1 MIARFLFLLLPADTV
16 PPVPHDSLH
25 TDTLKE
31 VVVDGKRDRR
41 LPVMDAID
49 ESVGKYCP
57 RTLPLGEILEK
68 VAPGLQDKM
77 LHPFAVKQRKR
88 ERHKKKMRKVLE
100 HYNKVKS
107 FHDLLEEAVRR
118 QEMED
123 ERQARK
129 DETGSTESK

>member
-1 MIARFLFLLLPADTV
+1 MIARFIFLLLPADTV
-16 PPVPHDSLH
+16 PPVPHDSLR

-31 VVVDGKRDRR
+31 VVVDGKRNGK

-49 ESVGKYCP
+49 KRELIQP
-57 RTLPLGEILEK
+57 RHLPLGEILEK
-68 VAPGLQDKM
+68 VAPELQDKM

-100 HYNKVKS
+100 HYNEVKS
-107 FHDLLEEAVRR
+107 FHDLLEEAVKR

-123 ERQARK
+123 ELRARQKAT
-129 DETGSTESK
+129 ENTESK

>member
-1 MIARFLFLLLPADTV
+1 MIARLLFLLMPADTV
-16 PPVPHDSLH
+16 PPVPHDSLR

-31 VVVDGKRDRR
+31 VVVDGRRDGK
-41 LPVMDAID
+41 LPVTDAID
-49 ESVGKYCP
+49 KSTGKLRRT
-57 RTLPLGEILEK
+57 RTLGDILEK

-100 HYNKVKS
+100 HYNEVKS

-118 QEMED
+118 QELED
-123 ERQARK
+123 ERKARQ
-129 DETGSTESK
+129 DGTGNTESK